1 MLRFSKVIMSAIC
14 ITIDLNSSGATV
26 RTSHVPRCII
36 IVIVIIVVVVVV
48 VVVVV
53 TINHIK
59 ESAEFQSYHLVSLV
73 PRLYG

>member
-48 VVVVV
+48 VV

-59 ESAEFQSYHLVSLV
+59 ESAEFQSYHLVS
-73 PRLYG
+73 

>member
-48 VVVVV
+48 VVV